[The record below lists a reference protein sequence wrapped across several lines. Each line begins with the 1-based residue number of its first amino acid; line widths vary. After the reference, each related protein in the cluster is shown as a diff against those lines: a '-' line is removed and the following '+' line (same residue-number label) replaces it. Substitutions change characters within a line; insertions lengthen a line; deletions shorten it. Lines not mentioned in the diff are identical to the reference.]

1 MATNSAR
8 RLFQR
13 STSSAKAFLSRK
25 SRTQSPPVPSNLG
38 GLAPSSISAR
48 VSRHHHSFFSTRL
61 PVELGC
67 GESLMPL
74 HSATASSLL
83 NCMLSSTVG
92 QWGCLSV
99 VDIDETGWNSTKLQS
114 LLFELHVYRSKKL
127 KIEPQKDIIFF
138 GGLCNCMH
146 LLISYIYIYMYSF
159 WLAIIRRIQTR

>member
-13 STSSAKAFLSRK
+13 STSSANAFLSRK

-83 NCMLSSTVG
+83 NSMLSSKVG
-92 QWGCLSV
+92 QWGCLS
-99 VDIDETGWNSTKLQS
+99 EGTKLDLQ
-114 LLFELHVYRSKKL
+114 LHYSRALKFNILADVGKITSESETCMLKL
-127 KIEPQKDIIFF
+127 A
-138 GGLCNCMH
+138 GLSGNVFYVA
-146 LLISYIYIYMYSF
+146 L
-159 WLAIIRRIQTR
+159 

>member
-83 NCMLSSTVG
+83 NSMLSSKVG
-92 QWGCLSV
+92 QWGCLS
-99 VDIDETGWNSTKLQS
+99 EGFATPL
-114 LLFELHVYRSKKL
+114 
-127 KIEPQKDIIFF
+127 
-138 GGLCNCMH
+138 
-146 LLISYIYIYMYSF
+146 
-159 WLAIIRRIQTR
+159 

>member
-48 VSRHHHSFFSTRL
+48 VFRHHHSFFSTRL

-83 NCMLSSTVG
+83 NSMLSSTVG
-92 QWGCLSV
+92 QWGCLSEE
-99 VDIDETGWNSTKLQS
+99 DLQ
-114 LLFELHVYRSKKL
+114 LHYSRAL
-127 KIEPQKDIIFF
+127 KFNILADVGNITSEIT
-138 GGLCNCMH
+138 
-146 LLISYIYIYMYSF
+146 YS
-159 WLAIIRRIQTR
+159 

>member
-1 MATNSAR
+1 MASNPAR

-13 STSSAKAFLSRK
+13 STSSAKAFLSCK

-38 GLAPSSISAR
+38 GLAPSSNSAR

-83 NCMLSSTVG
+83 NSMLSSNVG
-92 QWGCLSV
+92 QWGCLSEGDV
-99 VDIDETGWNSTKLQS
+99 SDQG
-114 LLFELHVYRSKKL
+114 
-127 KIEPQKDIIFF
+127 IFF
-138 GGLCNCMH
+138 LGDRYN
-146 LLISYIYIYMYSF
+146 
-159 WLAIIRRIQTR
+159 IRSGDAYC

>member
-92 QWGCLSV
+92 QWGCLSE
-99 VDIDETGWNSTKLQS
+99 VDLQ
-114 LLFELHVYRSKKL
+114 LHYSRAL
-127 KIEPQKDIIFF
+127 KFNI
-138 GGLCNCMH
+138 
-146 LLISYIYIYMYSF
+146 
-159 WLAIIRRIQTR
+159 LADVGNITSEM

>member
-99 VDIDETGWNSTKLQS
+99 GRCDLQ
-114 LLFELHVYRSKKL
+114 LHYSRAL
-127 KIEPQKDIIFF
+127 KFNI
-138 GGLCNCMH
+138 
-146 LLISYIYIYMYSF
+146 
-159 WLAIIRRIQTR
+159 LADVGNITSERE